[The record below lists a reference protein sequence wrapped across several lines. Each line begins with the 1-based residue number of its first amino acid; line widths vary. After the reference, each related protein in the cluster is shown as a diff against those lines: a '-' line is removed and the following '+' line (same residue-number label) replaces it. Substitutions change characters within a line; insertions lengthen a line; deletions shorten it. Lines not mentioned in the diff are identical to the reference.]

1 MAGIIIFSTP
11 WSIKEWK
18 EWRQE
23 TKLLEALSLVV
34 LVRSTIVGRLL
45 QRCWRLFPLTA
56 KIEDPGNWD
65 FDHPDMDLRRWV
77 PCDEYLKSFAIPH
90 GLGSDPVHA

>member
-65 FDHPDMDLRRWV
+65 FDPPDMDLRRW
-77 PCDEYLKSFAIPH
+77 F
-90 GLGSDPVHA
+90 PVMST